1 MAYQYAVTTL
11 VSVHTHLRGNILDTG
26 SSNATLAIMD
36 ASDTLLASI
45 TLTKPSG
52 TVNATTGQLTLT
64 QDSPETNAP
73 AAGTA
78 DHAELRGGDG
88 NVVCTIPVVEGSA
101 AQSGAVVISNK
112 NIIVGARV
120 DLISATIG

>member
-1 MAYQYAVTTL
+1 MPYQYAVTTL
-11 VSVHTHLRGNILDTG
+11 VSVHTHLRDNILDIG
-26 SSNATLAIMD
+26 SGNATLAILD
-36 ASDTLLASI
+36 ASDTLLATI

-52 TVNATTGQLTLT
+52 TVSAATGQLTLAQAT
-64 QDSPETNAP
+64 PETNAP

-101 AQSGAVVISNK
+101 AQSGAVVISNAS
-112 NIIVGARV
+112 IIVGARV